1 MYFVLLD
8 IRRIFA
14 YADRVE
20 KERETG
26 ILVIAASIIA
36 VIRVRGQDL
45 KPSPKLMFT
54 IKESVQLARLVLAE
68 VERRG

>member
-36 VIRVRGQDL
+36 VIRLRGQDL